1 MLSTILSLF
10 FFFLYLF
17 KQTTSVIVTPLVF
30 PVTGSS
36 TVNGHPLSANLST
49 NPNVNPPGSLQSI
62 YAQMAQTPQINTQFL
77 LLSTTLS
84 LPQTQTQLRWNCAPL
99 SHCLI

>member
-1 MLSTILSLF
+1 MLIYYSIFILLFSLSLQANNFCNKF
-10 FFFLYLF
+10 FNYNN
-17 KQTTSVIVTPLVF
+17 IF
-30 PVTGSS
+30 PVTGSL

-84 LPQTQTQLRWNCAPL
+84 LPQTQTQLRLP
-99 SHCLI
+99 S